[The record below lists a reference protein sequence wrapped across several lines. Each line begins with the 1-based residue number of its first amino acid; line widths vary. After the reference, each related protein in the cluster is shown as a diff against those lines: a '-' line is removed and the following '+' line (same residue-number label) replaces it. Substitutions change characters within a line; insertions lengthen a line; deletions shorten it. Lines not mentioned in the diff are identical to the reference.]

1 MMQAVDIQQVIIQGI
16 KDLPQQYLDEVA
28 ESLFF
33 LREKRIK
40 QQLPNNEENQERK
53 KAMLRM
59 IREAKYNAPPTI
71 DPSIDIR
78 ALIDQTHDSLI
89 K

>member
-1 MMQAVDIQQVIIQGI
+1 MTQTVDLQQVIIQGI

-28 ESLFF
+28 DFVFF

-40 QQLPNNEENQERK
+40 QQMPNDENQERK
-53 KAMLRM
+53 EAMLKWIAHNRLH
-59 IREAKYNAPPTI
+59 APKI

-78 ALIDQTHDSLI
+78 ALIDQTHDREI
-89 K
+89 

>member
-1 MMQAVDIQQVIIQGI
+1 MQAVDIQQVIIQGI

-28 ESLFF
+28 DFVFF

-40 QQLPNNEENQERK
+40 QQIPNNENQERK
-53 KAMLRM
+53 EAMLKWIAHNRLH
-59 IREAKYNAPPTI
+59 APKI

-78 ALIDQTHDSLI
+78 ALIDQTHDREI
-89 K
+89 

>member
-1 MMQAVDIQQVIIQGI
+1 MTQAVDIQQVIIQGI

-28 ESLFF
+28 DFVFF

-40 QQLPNNEENQERK
+40 QQISNDEDQERK
-53 KAMLRM
+53 EAMLKWIAHNRLH
-59 IREAKYNAPPTI
+59 APKI

-78 ALIDQTHDSLI
+78 ALIDQTHDREI
-89 K
+89 

>member
-1 MMQAVDIQQVIIQGI
+1 MTQTFDIQQVIIQGI

-28 ESLFF
+28 DFVFF

-40 QQLPNNEENQERK
+40 QQLPNNDENQERK
-53 KAMLRM
+53 EAMLRWVAHN
-59 IREAKYNAPPTI
+59 RLHAPKL

-78 ALIDQTHDSLI
+78 ALIDQTHDREI
-89 K
+89 

>member
-1 MMQAVDIQQVIIQGI
+1 MTQAIDIQQVIIQGI

-28 ESLFF
+28 DFVFF

-40 QQLPNNEENQERK
+40 QQLQLPNDENQERK
-53 KAMLRM
+53 EAMLRM
-59 IREAKYNAPPTI
+59 IRDAKYNAPKI

-78 ALIDQTHDSLI
+78 ALIDQTHDREI
-89 K
+89 

>member
-1 MMQAVDIQQVIIQGI
+1 MIQTVDLQQVIIQGI

-28 ESLFF
+28 DFVFF

-40 QQLPNNEENQERK
+40 QQIPNNENQERK
-53 KAMLRM
+53 EAMLKWIANNRLH
-59 IREAKYNAPPTI
+59 APKI

-78 ALIDQTHDSLI
+78 ALIDQAHDREI
-89 K
+89 

>member
-1 MMQAVDIQQVIIQGI
+1 MTQAFDIQQVIIQGI

-28 ESLFF
+28 DFVFF

-40 QQLPNNEENQERK
+40 QQEQISNNETQERK
-53 KAMLRM
+53 EVMLKWIANNRLH
-59 IREAKYNAPPTI
+59 APKI

-78 ALIDQTHDSLI
+78 ALIDQTHDREI
-89 K
+89 

>member
-1 MMQAVDIQQVIIQGI
+1 MTQTVDIQQVIIQGI

-28 ESLFF
+28 DFVFF

-40 QQLPNNEENQERK
+40 QQLSNNENQERK
-53 KAMLRM
+53 EAMLKWVAHNRHH
-59 IREAKYNAPPTI
+59 APKI

-78 ALIDQTHDSLI
+78 ALIDQTHGREI
-89 K
+89 

>member
-1 MMQAVDIQQVIIQGI
+1 MAQIVDLQQVIIQGI

-28 ESLFF
+28 DFVFF

-40 QQLPNNEENQERK
+40 QQMPNDENQERK
-53 KAMLRM
+53 EAMLKWIAHNRLH
-59 IREAKYNAPPTI
+59 APKI

-78 ALIDQTHDSLI
+78 ALIDQTHDREI
-89 K
+89 

>member
-1 MMQAVDIQQVIIQGI
+1 MTQTVDLQQVIIQGI

-28 ESLFF
+28 DFVFF

-40 QQLPNNEENQERK
+40 QQIPNNENQERK
-53 KAMLRM
+53 EAMLKWIANNRLH
-59 IREAKYNAPPTI
+59 APKI

-78 ALIDQTHDSLI
+78 ALIDQTHDRKI
-89 K
+89 

>member
-1 MMQAVDIQQVIIQGI
+1 MIQTVDLQQVIIQGI

-28 ESLFF
+28 DFVFF

-40 QQLPNNEENQERK
+40 QQIPNNENQERK
-53 KAMLRM
+53 EAMLKWIANNRLH
-59 IREAKYNAPPTI
+59 APKI

-78 ALIDQTHDSLI
+78 ALIDQTHDRKI
-89 K
+89 

>member
-1 MMQAVDIQQVIIQGI
+1 MTQAVDIQQVIIQGI

-28 ESLFF
+28 DFVLF

-40 QQLPNNEENQERK
+40 QQLSNNENQERK
-53 KAMLRM
+53 EAMLRWVAHN
-59 IREAKYNAPPTI
+59 RRHAPKI

-78 ALIDQTHDSLI
+78 ALIDQTHDREI
-89 K
+89 

>member
-1 MMQAVDIQQVIIQGI
+1 MTQAIDIQQVIIQGI

-28 ESLFF
+28 DFVFF

-40 QQLPNNEENQERK
+40 QQLQVPNDENQERRE
-53 KAMLRM
+53 AMLKWVAHNRLH
-59 IREAKYNAPPTI
+59 APKL

-78 ALIDQTHDSLI
+78 ALIDQTHDREI
-89 K
+89 

>member
-1 MMQAVDIQQVIIQGI
+1 MTQTVDIQQVIIQGI

-28 ESLFF
+28 DFVLF

-40 QQLPNNEENQERK
+40 QQIPPNDENQERK
-53 KAMLRM
+53 EAMLRM
-59 IREAKYNAPPTI
+59 IRDAKHNAPKI

-78 ALIDQTHDSLI
+78 ALIDQTHDREI
-89 K
+89 

>member
-1 MMQAVDIQQVIIQGI
+1 MIQTVDLQQVIIQGI

-28 ESLFF
+28 DFVFF

-40 QQLPNNEENQERK
+40 QQIPNNENQERK
-53 KAMLRM
+53 EAMLKWIANNRLH
-59 IREAKYNAPPTI
+59 APKI

-78 ALIDQTHDSLI
+78 ALIDQTHDREI
-89 K
+89 